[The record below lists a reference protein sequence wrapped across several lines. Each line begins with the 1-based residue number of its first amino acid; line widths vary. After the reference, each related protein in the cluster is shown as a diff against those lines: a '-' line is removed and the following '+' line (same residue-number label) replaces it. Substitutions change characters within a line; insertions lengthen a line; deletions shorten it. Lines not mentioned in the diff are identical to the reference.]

1 MFECKVESE
10 INIEVSKLF
19 MFELEVDIEI
29 EFKESNGIKLEEF
42 FNEEILF

>member
-1 MFECKVESE
+1 MFECKVDSE

-19 MFELEVDIEI
+19 IFELEVDVEI

-42 FNEEILF
+42 INEEILF